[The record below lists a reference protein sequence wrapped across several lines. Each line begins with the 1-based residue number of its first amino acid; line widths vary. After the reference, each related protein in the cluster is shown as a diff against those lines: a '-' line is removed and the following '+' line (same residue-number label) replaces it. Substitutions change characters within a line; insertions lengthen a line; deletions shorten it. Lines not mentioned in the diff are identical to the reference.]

1 MLLVFQDNYFVCKLQ
16 EELDSDEE
24 WDYLIELTEQ
34 VATVKPSTKRAP
46 AEDAKITEKLMADSA
61 FITKVQD
68 ALETV
73 AGQVLDGL
81 LEGASRLR
89 QILRVLR
96 SLLSTTW

>member
-1 MLLVFQDNYFVCKLQ
+1 MQD
-16 EELDSDEE
+16 ELDSEEE
-24 WDYLIELTEQ
+24 WDYLVELTEE
-34 VATVKPSTKRAP
+34 AAIARLPSKDVPT
-46 AEDAKITEKLMADSA
+46 EDVKITEKLMTDSA
-61 FITKVQD
+61 FISKVQS

-96 SLLSTTW
+96 SLLTTTW